1 MVVFNFMTTY
11 WVSLAPTSTEYNNNC
26 SLCSLVALVSL
37 GADTSLNCAICG

>member
-11 WVSLAPTSTEYNNNC
+11 WVSLARASTEYNNC
-26 SLCSLVALVSL
+26 SLCLLVALVSL